1 MVAALALGAVKT
13 WALLGDWQSHQGK
26 IDSIVQAMK
35 KLPAGSTLFAAT
47 AAPYTGMWLSAPG
60 VRETWHPPLKH
71 VASYAS
77 VYGPVFVPMTFAD
90 PHKQPMV
97 MLPAYRAV
105 KNLQGDSPFKVPRP
119 ADLVAVA
126 QRLTDE
132 VQKPDGPRLGA
143 VFLLVVGTD
152 RYASQPALP
161 GFEVF
166 LAGDGFVIFR
176 ATAPGPA
183 GALQALPGAAR
194 GG

>member
-1 MVAALALGAVKT
+1 MAAALGVGGVKT

-26 IDSIVQAMK
+26 IDTTVQAMK
-35 KLPAGSTLFAAT
+35 TLPAGSTLFAAT
-47 AAPYTGMWLSAPG
+47 AAPYTSMWLSAPG
-60 VRETWHPPLKH
+60 VRATWHPPLKH

-77 VYGPVFVPMTFAD
+77 VVGSVFVPMTFAD

-105 KNLQGDSPFKVPRP
+105 KDLQGDSPFKVPRP

-126 QRLTDE
+126 QRLTDAI
-132 VQKPDGPRLGA
+132 QKPDAPRLGA

-152 RYASQPALP
+152 RYPTQPVLA

-166 LAGDGFVIFR
+166 LAGEGFMIFR
-176 ATAPGPA
+176 ASAPATAAASKTRPGEA
-183 GALQALPGAAR
+183 Q